1 MLGSLC
7 ASPRLR
13 GARNIRRKIRKRFS
27 LPCPLGRQKAEERK
41 RKKKRNL
48 NVHFLDVTVLS
59 SSFQCTMHFGS
70 GRRRLESLLN
80 IERRVLTATPLSN
93 SAAVF
98 LARKRV
104 RKVVKIVQLRYLYTS
119 VMASGLCA
127 RDSKKKG
134 RTEEGFQDSSVQSC
148 PRKSNP
154 MLNKRCVDCELVQMW
169 WCECVCL
176 S

>member
-1 MLGSLC
+1 LP
-7 ASPRLR
+7 PRTPES
-13 GARNIRRKIRKRFS
+13 RRKEK
-27 LPCPLGRQKAEERK
+27 E
-41 RKKKRNL
+41 KKRNL
-48 NVHFLDVTVLS
+48 DVHFLDVTVLS

-154 MLNKRCVDCELVQMW
+154 MLNKRCVDCELIQMW

>member
-13 GARNIRRKIRKRFS
+13 GARNIRRKNTKKVLPPLPPKTPESRRK
-27 LPCPLGRQKAEERK
+27 E
-41 RKKKRNL
+41 KKKETSMYT
-48 NVHFLDVTVLS
+48 FWMDVAVLP

-154 MLNKRCVDCELVQMW
+154 MLNKRCVDCELIQMW

>member
-13 GARNIRRKIRKRFS
+13 GARNIRRKNTKKVLPPLPPKTPESRRK
-27 LPCPLGRQKAEERK
+27 E
-41 RKKKRNL
+41 KKKETSMYT
-48 NVHFLDVTVLS
+48 FWMDVAVLP

-104 RKVVKIVQLRYLYTS
+104 PKSCQDCTIALPVHIGHGIRSMCKRFEEERSKRKRGFKTPVCSHVQEK
-119 VMASGLCA
+119 VI
-127 RDSKKKG
+127 
-134 RTEEGFQDSSVQSC
+134 
-148 PRKSNP
+148 
-154 MLNKRCVDCELVQMW
+154 RC
-169 WCECVCL
+169 
-176 S
+176 